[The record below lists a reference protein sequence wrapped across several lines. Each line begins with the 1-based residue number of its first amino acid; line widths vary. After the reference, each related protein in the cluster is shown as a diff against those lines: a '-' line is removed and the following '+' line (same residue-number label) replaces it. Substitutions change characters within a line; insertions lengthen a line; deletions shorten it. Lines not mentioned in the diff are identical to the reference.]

1 MAHGEFA
8 ALENLADDVDGG
20 VVFVFFG
27 DKGNL
32 RARDDQRNGKV
43 IVGII
48 LTEIRRAGV
57 KRNVH
62 LRKLRRQFVLKLLLA
77 VGFVQMLE
85 IAIRVISG
93 PVVKLQIRAVHLN
106 FQMAVSPVLCR
117 VVADETQNV
126 VRRSVLLD
134 LRKDSAEVVRIK
146 KGLAASVGGKRR
158 ERFLGGGVV
167 VQIVQYGLPGIGG
180 LPVQARRL
188 RLAARGKCLQAA
200 EVHRID
206 GHVRLDRRGGGG
218 AQSRL
223 IVRAGLADAVAE
235 ADEAFLLREFAEPLH
250 DGFERQQFSVGAKG
264 VVVGIIRR
272 ERTAGFRRSFGA
284 AGAAVVKSL
293 AFAGGVGGKS
303 RQQLS
308 LVVGKIQ
315 IDAQIRGQGH
325 QGDQVRRLHLGG
337 NEALGR
343 VDGAIDLLR
352 IHGRKVEEEE
362 H

>member
-1 MAHGEFA
+1 MPSACVMLVLNAPCKSFFSSRRRHTICSR
-8 ALENLADDVDGG
+8 DWSSDVCSSD
-20 VVFVFFG
+20 
-27 DKGNL
+27 L
-32 RARDDQRNGKV
+32 
-43 IVGII
+43 
-48 LTEIRRAGV
+48 
-57 KRNVH
+57 
-62 LRKLRRQFVLKLLLA
+62 
-77 VGFVQMLE
+77 
-85 IAIRVISG
+85 
-93 PVVKLQIRAVHLN
+93 IRAVHLN

-235 ADEAFLLREFAEPLH
+235 ADEAFLLREFAEPLQDRKSTRLNSSH
-250 DGFERQQFSVGAKG
+250 GYISD
-264 VVVGIIRR
+264 
-272 ERTAGFRRSFGA
+272 
-284 AGAAVVKSL
+284 AV
-293 AFAGGVGGKS
+293 FC
-303 RQQLS
+303 
-308 LVVGKIQ
+308 
-315 IDAQIRGQGH
+315 
-325 QGDQVRRLHLGG
+325 
-337 NEALGR
+337 
-343 VDGAIDLLR
+343 
-352 IHGRKVEEEE
+352 
-362 H
+362 